1 MVSDLQTLSSTARS
15 SAVPTQTLTPA
26 APAVASPKVMAPKSV
41 DIQFD
46 AGQHKQDMHEAIS
59 KLNEQMSA
67 DKQGLG
73 FSFDKVAQRTVV
85 TVRNTTSGE
94 VVRQIP
100 TEDFLKLSH
109 KIEEFKGILYN
120 KTV

>member
-15 SAVPTQTLTPA
+15 PAVPTQALTPA
-26 APAVASPKVMAPKSV
+26 APAAASPKVMAPKSV

-59 KLNEQMSA
+59 KLNEQMRA

-73 FSFDKVAQRTVV
+73 FSFDEVAQRTVV

-100 TEDFLKLSH
+100 TEDFLTLSR
-109 KIEEFKGILYN
+109 KIEEFKGLLYN

>member
-1 MVSDLQTLSSTARS
+1 MVSELQTISSAGRSPAVPAQSPASTA
-15 SAVPTQTLTPA
+15 SAVTT
-26 APAVASPKVMAPKSV
+26 PKVTAPKSV
-41 DIQFD
+41 EIQFD
-46 AGQHKQDMHEAIS
+46 AGQHKRDMHEAIS

-73 FSFDKVAQRTVV
+73 FSFDQVAQRTVV
-85 TVRNTTSGE
+85 TVRNTQSGE

-100 TEDFLKLSH
+100 TEDFLKMSH
-109 KIEEFKGILYN
+109 KIEEFKGLLYN